1 MKFFILLMITQMKKL
16 VIIAIVI
23 AAAISSCK
31 KDETTSNNDINS
43 QINAF
48 PKESLS
54 ADEITS
60 LKTMREEEKLAHD
73 VYVTLNSKWNV
84 NVFTNI
90 ASSEQTH
97 TNTVLTLLN
106 KYELIDPVGTN
117 AVGVFSDTTLQKLYS
132 QLITQGSVSALDG
145 FIVGATIEDLDIYD
159 LDHWTLK
166 IDNQDIKYVY
176 QNLAKGSRNHM
187 RSFYS
192 QVIGAGGTYSA
203 QFITPAELAAIIN
216 SPKETG
222 TW

>member
-1 MKFFILLMITQMKKL
+1 MKKL
-16 VIIAIVI
+16 VIIALVI

-31 KDETTSNNDINS
+31 KDETTSNSDINS
-43 QINAF
+43 QIIAF

-73 VYVTLNSKWNV
+73 VYLTLNSKWNV

-106 KYELIDPVGTN
+106 KYALIDPVGTN
-117 AVGVFSDTTLQKLYS
+117 AVGVFTDTTLQNLYT
-132 QLITQGSVSALDG
+132 QLVAQGSVSALDG
-145 FIVGATIEDLDIYD
+145 FKIGATIEDLDIYD
-159 LDHWTLK
+159 LNNWALK

-192 QVIGAGGTYSA
+192 QVIGAGGTYNA
-203 QFITPAELAAIIN
+203 QFISRAELAAIIN

-222 TW
+222 SW